1 MNLMALLCE
10 NWFFVV
16 MALVVLVV
24 ISGFIGTCQHEP
36 SAELARATR
45 SAIEMARESQE
56 ANDAAYLWPGR
67 LRLLGMVIGVSVPIG
82 GAAWIVYLVL
92 RHRPENLDVAAH
104 VLKARLPAE
113 GRWGVPATNKTEGP
127 AVTPGVSGQM
137 EEDEESPLPNH
148 TLDDK

>member
-10 NWFFVV
+10 NWFFIV

-24 ISGFIGTCQHEP
+24 ISGFMGTCQHEP

-45 SAIEMARESQE
+45 NAIEMARESQE

-67 LRLLGMVIGVSVPIG
+67 LRLLGTVIGVSVPIG

-113 GRWGVPATNKTEGP
+113 GREVVSPANKTEGT
-127 AVTPGVSGQM
+127 AVTPGASGQPAV
-137 EEDEESPLPNH
+137 EDGNPSPDR